1 MEWKNFDIEEINT
14 PSETVEKSLN
24 GFENATKGLLKL
36 TLFEKSEL
44 ERLRKK
50 YLPSFQFDLVL
61 HSQFMTNYK
70 FDVLELLYDVTLYP
84 CAIILE
90 KGIAHELDVKNSQL
104 VVALENEE
112 ELQKTLEKVFST
124 KRFESIVAGLMKITT
139 VAKDEEDNLPF

>member
-1 MEWKNFDIEEINT
+1 
-14 PSETVEKSLN
+14 
-24 GFENATKGLLKL
+24 
-36 TLFEKSEL
+36 
-44 ERLRKK
+44 
-50 YLPSFQFDLVL
+50 
-61 HSQFMTNYK
+61 MTNYK